1 MQELGSN
8 TTAATVRRRRPHYIA
23 GTFYLLIA
31 IFGVVFGVSQQ
42 PSLLIGAAI
51 AGLYSV
57 YLFRG
62 GRFVIWIW

>member
-1 MQELGSN
+1 MQELGSQ
-8 TTAATVRRRRPHYIA
+8 TTATTGRRRRPHYVA
-23 GTFYLLIA
+23 ATFYLIIA
-31 IFGVVFGVSQQ
+31 IAGVVVGVSQA
-42 PSLLIGAAI
+42 PAALIAAVV